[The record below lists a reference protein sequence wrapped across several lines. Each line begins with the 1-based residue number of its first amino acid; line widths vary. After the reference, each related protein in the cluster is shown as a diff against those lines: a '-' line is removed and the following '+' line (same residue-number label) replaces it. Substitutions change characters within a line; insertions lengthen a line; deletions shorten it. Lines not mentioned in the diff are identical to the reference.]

1 MADIVPL
8 TNSAKPELVDIST
21 LPEEKRNKVENIIN
35 AINISDSQFVLQF
48 GVGAQSQ
55 IASFADNIMD
65 QVRGKDSGYVGEVL
79 TDLMLKVKDLDVDSL
94 ADGESLLS
102 KIPLFGNLVSSAH
115 RFIARYEKLSTQIEK
130 IVDELEK
137 ARILLLKDIGVL
149 DGLFEKNLS
158 YMEELDLFILAGH
171 QKLKELQETVL
182 PDLKAQAEAS
192 GDSFDAQH
200 YNDMSQMF
208 LRFEKKLHDLKLSRT
223 ISIQTLPQIRL
234 IQNNDQA
241 LVEKIQS
248 SILTTI
254 PLWKNQIVIAISLF
268 HQGKALELQR
278 EVTDTTNELLK
289 KNAELLKDNSIKI
302 ARENERGIVDI
313 ETLKKVNADL
323 ISTLEE
329 TLKIQKDG
337 RAKRQ
342 AAEVEIAKIE
352 SDLRTKLV
360 SLS

>member
-8 TNSAKPELVDIST
+8 TNNTKNELIDISA
-21 LPEEKRNKVENIIN
+21 LSEEKRNKVENIIK
-35 AINISDSQFVLQF
+35 AINIEDSQFVLQY
-48 GVGAQSQ
+48 GVGAQNQ
-55 IASFADNIMD
+55 IASFADNIME

-79 TDLMLKVKDLDVDSL
+79 TDLMLKVKDLDVESL
-94 ADGESLLS
+94 SNGESLLS
-102 KIPLFGNLVSSAH
+102 KIPLLGNLVGSAH

-149 DGLFEKNLS
+149 DGLFEKNLT
-158 YMEELDLFILAGH
+158 YMEDLDLFILAGT
-171 QKLKELQETVL
+171 QKLTELQETML
-182 PDLKAQAEAS
+182 PALKAKAESS

-200 YNDMSQMF
+200 YNDMSQMV

-223 ISIQTLPQIRL
+223 IAIQTLPQIRL

-268 HQGKALELQR
+268 HQEKALELQR

-323 ISTLEE
+323 ISTIEE
-329 TLKIQKDG
+329 TIKIQQDG
-337 RAKRQ
+337 KARRQ
-342 AAEVEIAKIE
+342 AAESEIAKIE
-352 SDLRTKLV
+352 ADLRAKL
-360 SLS
+360 LTLR